1 MSRIVLAFRAFFAIL
16 FSAEKATQV
25 EQCLLG
31 HTLAQAATT
40 PQSQAATKPT
50 QSGVKP
56 TQATGAEALA
66 LLAALQRES
75 RLIDLLKDD
84 ISGYSDAQIGA
95 AMRDVHRGAAGVIE
109 RIFALRPAVD
119 GAENSDVTVPAGYD
133 AARYRL
139 VGSVS
144 GQPPFTGRL
153 CHHGWQAT
161 AVQLPAHTGSA
172 DSAKIVA
179 PAEVELR

>member
-16 FSAEKATQV
+16 FSADKATQV
-25 EQCLLG
+25 ERCMIG
-31 HTLAQAATT
+31 HAPATA
-40 PQSQAATKPT
+40 PEAHSAKPT
-50 QSGVKP
+50 QPAPKP
-56 TQATGAEALA
+56 TQPAGAEALA

-109 RIFALRPAVD
+109 RMFALRPAVD